1 MSDFQNI
8 RDALKTISWE
18 DEPYGLY
25 FAITYQ
31 NRELN
36 GSMAGDKAEIADMDT
51 QQLERVVS
59 DLAELDERALE
70 LIQRENPDEDAGE
83 LELSDIIIYV
93 NGAVSLGY
101 DASESPAGQLY
112 IYAAFNAD
120 FSLQDELIFETY

>member
-1 MSDFQNI
+1 MPDFQNI
-8 RDALKTISWE
+8 RDALKTTSWE

-51 QQLERVVS
+51 QQLERIVS

-101 DASESPAGQLY
+101 DAGESPAGQLY